1 MKPKEILLQWINAFN
16 NSDPETISALYD
28 DNAVNHQVADDPV
41 IGRTAIKQMF
51 ENEFSQAEMVCIIE
65 NIFEDGEW
73 AILEWKDPLGLRGCG
88 FFHIINDK
96 IVFQRGYWDKLSFLK
111 QYNLPLRIAVNI
123 KKRYPVLIQKYL
135 FILCNHIYQSIHT
148 VFSSSSFFSFFP

>member
-51 ENEFSQAEMVCIIE
+51 ENEFSQAEMICIIE

-73 AILEWKDPLGLRGCG
+73 VILEWKDPLGLRGCG

-111 QYNLPLRIAVNI
+111 QHNLPIE
-123 KKRYPVLIQKYL
+123 
-135 FILCNHIYQSIHT
+135 
-148 VFSSSSFFSFFP
+148 

>member
-28 DNAVNHQVADDPV
+28 DNAVNHQVASDPV
-41 IGRTAIKQMF
+41 IGRTAIKKMF
-51 ENEFSQAEMVCIIE
+51 ENEFSQAEMICIIE

-73 AILEWKDPLGLRGCG
+73 VILEWKDPLGLRGCG

-111 QYNLPLRIAVNI
+111 QHNLPIE
-123 KKRYPVLIQKYL
+123 
-135 FILCNHIYQSIHT
+135 
-148 VFSSSSFFSFFP
+148 